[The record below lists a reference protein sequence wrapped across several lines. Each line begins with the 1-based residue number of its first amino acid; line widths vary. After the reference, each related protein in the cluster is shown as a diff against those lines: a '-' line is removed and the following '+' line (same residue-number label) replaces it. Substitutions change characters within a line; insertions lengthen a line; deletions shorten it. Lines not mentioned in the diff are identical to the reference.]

1 MSLKL
6 YKNPKINLG
15 TIYTP
20 LIKEQIDLLII
31 NNRNLRD
38 SLQSLSEIKV
48 VFLILIFAA
57 STTLAQ
63 PEIPKLTKYATD
75 LTNTL
80 SSSEL
85 NQLNSELKK
94 FDDKTSNQ
102 VVFLMINSL
111 EDHPI
116 EMYTNE
122 VAEKNKIG
130 TKQNDNG
137 ILFCVVKTNKKMRI
151 EVGYGLEGALPDA
164 LASSIIRNEVAPY
177 FKRDDYYSGVIAGLS
192 AIVSAMV
199 GEYTRTDRRVQD
211 ENSGGR
217 FPWGY
222 LIFIILIL
230 IFGRGK
236 GGIGGLL
243 LLSAL
248 GGGGRSHGGSSGFG
262 GGGFGGGGFSGGGG
276 GFGGGG
282 ASGGW

>member
-1 MSLKL
+1 
-6 YKNPKINLG
+6 
-15 TIYTP
+15 
-20 LIKEQIDLLII
+20 LLII
-31 NNRNLRD
+31 YNSVLSGSLR
-38 SLQSLSEIKV
+38 SLLKTKTMLWI
-48 VFLILIFAA
+48 LILAA
-57 STTLAQ
+57 YSTFAQ
-63 PEIPKLTKYATD
+63 PKIPTISQYATD

-111 EDHPI
+111 EDYPI

-137 ILFCVVKTNKKMRI
+137 VLFCVVKNDRKMRI

-164 LASSIIRNEVAPY
+164 LASSIIRNEIRPY
-177 FKRDDYYSGVIAGLS
+177 FKRDDYYSGVVAGLS
-192 AIVSAMV
+192 AIVSATM
-199 GEYTRTDRRVQD
+199 GEYTRTNRPDQND
-211 ENSGGR
+211 DGGGR

-230 IFGRGK
+230 IFGRGGR
-236 GGIGGLL
+236 GGLSGLL

-248 GGGGRSHGGSSGFG
+248 GGGGRGYGGSSGFG
-262 GGGFGGGGFSGGGG
+262 GSGGFGGGGFSGGGG